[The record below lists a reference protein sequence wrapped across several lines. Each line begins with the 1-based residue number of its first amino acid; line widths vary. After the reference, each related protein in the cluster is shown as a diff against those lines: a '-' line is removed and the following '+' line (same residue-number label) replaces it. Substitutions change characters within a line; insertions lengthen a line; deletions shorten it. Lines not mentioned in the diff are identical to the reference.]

1 MTSRFALLAA
11 AMLMATTS
19 VGCLARGGA
28 AALSAS
34 DTEEDEDSIGS
45 LPVTPAPQQNKSPG
59 QMEVTWED
67 NGIPIRQLTG
77 DGGPQEMKVP
87 SSHPKKPVGSA
98 PAPAA
103 K

>member
-1 MTSRFALLAA
+1 MTSRWVLFGA

-28 AALSAS
+28 AALSAD

-45 LPVTPAPQQNKSPG
+45 LPVAPAPQNNKSPG

-87 SSHPKKPVGSA
+87 SSHPKKPAAFAPTPSA
-98 PAPAA
+98 